1 MLRNIK
7 KCFKCMVYIVPI
19 LAFITVIERHSKKNF
34 QFFLK
39 PFSPTNY
46 RVLYLNYYLSHQV
59 SLALG
64 RSQTSKKN
72 LQIIRILNKAKIIF
86 FKEIVSA
93 EKKMFFLSL

>member
-1 MLRNIK
+1 
-7 KCFKCMVYIVPI
+7 MVYIVPI

-34 QFFLK
+34 
-39 PFSPTNY
+39 
-46 RVLYLNYYLSHQV
+46 LNYYLSHQV

-72 LQIIRILNKAKIIF
+72 LQIMRILNKAKIIF

-93 EKKMFFLSL
+93 EKKMFFYHYNLNLLQ